1 MNWSWPDAKGT
12 IAVIIVSCMIVLS
25 VVLFAFPSAMDG
37 HPAILAVL
45 QTLLGLLSASVT
57 TVIQYYF
64 GSSAESKSKGDVI
77 AQIAAAGQNGSAPAE
92 AKFFAAGPTH
102 P

>member
-12 IAVIIVSCMIVLS
+12 IAVIVVTCMIVLS
-25 VVLFAFPSAMDG
+25 VVLFVFPAAMDG

-64 GSSAESKSKGDVI
+64 GSSAESKAKGDVI
-77 AQIAAAGQNGSAPAE
+77 AQIASNQ
-92 AKFFAAGPTH
+92 PT
-102 P
+102 PKS